1 MFRTLDTAFSEIHG
15 NDTPPGLAAQFK
27 NGAVVFGAMTTAVV
41 AIVAGGS
48 VVALVP
54 SLSALTVSFLP
65 IYLVFPDVPVSIREG
80 LLGAATSVVLS
91 GRKLSADVPR
101 SPDDSADEPDR

>member
-1 MFRTLDTAFSEIHG
+1 VFRTLDTAFSEIYG

-48 VVALVP
+48 V
-54 SLSALTVSFLP
+54 
-65 IYLVFPDVPVSIREG
+65 
-80 LLGAATSVVLS
+80 AASS
-91 GRKLSADVPR
+91 RRCRR
-101 SPDDSADEPDR
+101 SPFPSSRCTWSSRTCR